1 MVPRLLGWSLPA
13 MLAEKSCGAN
23 DAKVV
28 LGMMCCNARQPGRA
42 RATGAAG
49 EAGRPVR
56 MIS

>member
-1 MVPRLLGWSLPA
+1 
-13 MLAEKSCGAN
+13 MLAANSGGAN

-28 LGMMCCNARQPGRA
+28 RGMMCCTARQPGRA

-56 MIS
+56 M